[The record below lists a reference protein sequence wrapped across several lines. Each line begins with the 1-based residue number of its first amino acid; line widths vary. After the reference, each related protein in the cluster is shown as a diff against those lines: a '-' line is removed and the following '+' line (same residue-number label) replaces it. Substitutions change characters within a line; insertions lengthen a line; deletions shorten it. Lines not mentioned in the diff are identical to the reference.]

1 MEKSYKMLI
10 NDINIK
16 NRISFIVYKFKNSL
30 DYYEIM
36 SCVYIAIMKFIN
48 NGKRGNISTYM
59 TRECLNRL
67 RLLNKH
73 KHLQLEY
80 DVTDKEK
87 YPINDLMEVLTQ
99 KQKDIIYKR
108 FWHNMTLTEIGK
120 AYSCSGENIRQILQ
134 KSLQIMRSQGVYK

>member
-1 MEKSYKMLI
+1 MLI

-36 SCVYIAIMKFIN
+36 SCVYIAIMNFIKR
-48 NGKRGNISTYM
+48 GKRGNISTYM
-59 TRECLNRL
+59 NRECLNRI

-73 KHLQLEY
+73 NCLQLEY
-80 DVTDKEK
+80 DVVDKEK
-87 YPINDLMEVLTQ
+87 YSVKDLMEVLDA
-99 KQKDIIYKR
+99 KQRDIVYKR

-120 AYSCSGENIRQILQ
+120 DYSCSGENIRQILQ